1 MCLNNSLLSFQKKP
15 KQVKDDTPLPDPFPL
30 PMNFRRDIDEAL
42 AARKLSKKQTQYF
55 ITQIAYAMLRF
66 KNCPTCE
73 VICVARSVIMKYPF
87 FKPSIGRP
95 YVI

>member
-30 PMNFRRDIDEAL
+30 PMNFRHDIDEAL

-55 ITQIAYAMLRF
+55 ITQIAYAMLR
-66 KNCPTCE
+66 
-73 VICVARSVIMKYPF
+73 VARSVIMKYPF